1 MLGKE
6 DLAMTELKA
15 SEFENGY
22 FGEKKLSLTTHDQP
36 TS

>member
-1 MLGKE
+1 MTGLWGQKCLVK

-22 FGEKKLSLTTHDQP
+22 FGEKKL
-36 TS
+36 